1 VRRFLVIGLVAA
13 ACGAPASHVAQPA
26 PPPVAPAPPAEP
38 SLPTGMP
45 AGYVEMRPA
54 QVVELPDGAAL
65 VLVDPAGTRALP
77 IYIGGTEAASIDLRM
92 RGASAPR
99 PLTHDL
105 LDALLRSLHATLV
118 KVQVDDIRDDTYI
131 GSIFV
136 RANGRVFV
144 LDARPSDAI
153 ALAIGDHA
161 PIYVAS
167 AVLAQGGMPLDQ
179 LRQQL
184 APATPDTS
192 G

>member
-1 VRRFLVIGLVAA
+1 MIGLVAA
-13 ACGAPASHVAQPA
+13 ACGAPASNA
-26 PPPVAPAPPAEP
+26 PPPAAPVAPAPPP
-38 SLPTGMP
+38 DPGLPTGMP
-45 AGYVEMRPA
+45 AGYVEMRPS
-54 QVVELPDGAAL
+54 QVVELPEGAAL

-136 RANGRVFV
+136 RANGRVFA

-161 PIYVAS
+161 PIYVAA
-167 AVLAQGGMPLDQ
+167 AVLTQGGMPLDQ

-184 APATPDTS
+184 APSTPDTS

>member
-1 VRRFLVIGLVAA
+1 MRGFLVAVALTA
-13 ACGAPASHVAQPA
+13 ACGATARPPAPVPAAPAPA
-26 PPPVAPAPPAEP
+26 PPPPEP

-45 AGYVEMRPA
+45 AGYVEMHPT

-65 VLVDPAGTRALP
+65 VLLDPTGARALP
-77 IYIGGTEAASIDLRM
+77 IFIGGTEAASIDLRM

-105 LDALLRSLHATLV
+105 LDELLRSLHATLV
-118 KVQVDDIRDDTYI
+118 KVQVDDIREDTYI

-136 RANGRVFV
+136 RANGRVFA

-153 ALAIGDHA
+153 AMAIGDHV
-161 PIYVAS
+161 PIYVAQ
-167 AVLAQGGMPLDQ
+167 AVLAQGGVPYDQ

-184 APATPDTS
+184 SSGAPDTS